1 MDTPLRGSLSKSSAT
16 TCCALGIVAELDIPA
31 GLSLPLWA
39 AVAAVRGLGKARAV
53 TRLVVRTA
61 GRVADLGTV
70 STACAA
76 AIVAAQAYHCAE
88 VYAGTEHGV
97 TGAGLDLVAVA
108 DDFAGDGGIAL
119 AQALGN
125 LVERCAIFQFLLDD
139 KTVFIG

>member
-1 MDTPLRGSLSKSSAT
+1 M
-16 TCCALGIVAELDIPA
+16 
-31 GLSLPLWA
+31 
-39 AVAAVRGLGKARAV
+39 
-53 TRLVVRTA
+53 
-61 GRVADLGTV
+61 
-70 STACAA
+70 
-76 AIVAAQAYHCAE
+76 
-88 VYAGTEHGV
+88 